1 MTKGVDGSREGFNK
15 VPLDEED
22 VRGVQGV
29 EMTLIPADLGEGG
42 VGGIPQDK
50 SVANQER
57 NIQYVP
63 KHGECTG
70 WDKYVAYSNL
80 LSVLWHRKLKYSS
93 GNLATVLFSG
103 FANLMMVLMCLMFR
117 FQVKSGD
124 AASGEVNKFLQDV
137 VYSKSATPLES
148 GLQNIGYFLPKY
160 SMYGENVTLGFA
172 PCSLDTVTG
181 EPLANDP
188 VGLFMETFRD
198 HFGDAVGA
206 TGTEIDSP
214 LDDYILRCFATE
226 ADLEDWY
233 KSIESPANFG
243 GFVFES
249 PSRIMDLT
257 KEVAYT
263 MRGNSSGFAT
273 MGAEYGADHNTDH
286 SIFTFIAN
294 LQASLQSYF
303 EESLVSHR
311 TNTNY
316 MLGNTDIKM
325 APTWAHYDYL
335 GKNSNFENMTPL
347 CLVMVMSC
355 VVCEILQE
363 ILTEKEKKFKATM
376 QIAGTPDWVYWAVW
390 YRTGVFTLAPHMLL
404 IVVLCALLIF
414 QQSSWFLVVL
424 FFFLSAL
431 SFTSVVLAISA
442 FLFSS
447 SFGSLCGTFV
457 VFFLSI
463 PGFVLDDESIGL
475 GLKYVVLLLPP
486 CTYSY
491 ALKMFATRELI
502 YYPLQSTGVSL
513 SGLFTSTKP
522 NEVTMGAC
530 LLFLVFD
537 SILWIFFA
545 WYFEK
550 VIPDQWGKCL
560 PITFVF
566 KKEFWVGKEGATDN
580 SEINAA
586 LANLTKKLS
595 GDDSSAASQET
606 AIPGLEARK
615 LRKVYGEDPN
625 AVAET
630 EDDVHY
636 TIGDKYFKSEKLV
649 KSRLEMRTIVKSGYF
664 EGLIYFFIALNML
677 TIIFDNERFHDDDED
692 ILRILDFSNYFF
704 CVIFSL
710 EFVYKIYGLS
720 ADRYFKDPFN
730 CFDFLLVAASI
741 IEIAVIG
748 GGASSAA
755 KSAKGAKGLKG
766 ARAAKLAKFARFA
779 KMVRVLRIARLLR
792 WFTYDETASRV
803 VIALK
808 NLSLTAYKD
817 EILSLLGQNGAGKT
831 TFFSMLM
838 GIAEPTSGAVFVE
851 GQNILVSRE
860 NVKKAVGSCPQ
871 HDILFDNYSIEEHL
885 IFYGLL
891 KGIHP
896 LDVKDSIAATLKHV
910 GLTGKKDEHVNRL
923 SGGMRRRTS
932 IAIACLGDPKIIL
945 LDEPS
950 AGVDIVNRQIV
961 WKTLVEL
968 KKGRTII
975 MSTHFMEEAE
985 ILGDRVAVLKKGRLQ
1000 VQGTCSELH
1009 NKFGAGYVL
1018 VVTRPIS
1025 GDSLSF
1031 DDSERELER
1040 AMKSYVKKA
1049 GQVIKAADATK
1060 ISEDIK
1066 KNWKVYV
1073 DGEDVPVF
1081 QKRVALAAQEV
1092 LAARE
1097 REDNQKKCNPESI
1110 RDFLAKFCD
1119 DVEVLDYTDEQAFL
1133 EFVLPFDA
1141 RSKFAEMF
1149 ENLEAVKADFGFE
1162 QFGVSAPTLQE
1173 VFLEISDMG
1182 EDEDARMQEE
1192 TANKKG
1198 RRRSSVLQQKE
1209 KRNEKKTRRTSL
1221 AAIKG
1226 PGPLVEN
1233 DDAMDDEDKPE
1244 AAVDSESSFARRGS
1258 DFGGH
1263 KQSLQK
1269 SMKSLKSQTSS
1280 ADTSSE
1286 IAPEWLQG
1294 AVAVQGRKDKKGGA
1308 PVSPG
1313 ATGAVM
1319 KTSRRTSIAQK
1330 LGFNGGGSGRKES
1343 KGVETKGKG
1352 EDSAK
1357 EAQRKKRAD
1366 RSSTQKYRKKK
1377 EIHWSP
1383 GMPHQNVW
1391 KQVKAMVV
1399 KRYIIT
1405 KRNRKA
1411 LLLQGLAPLFL
1422 ILMGVLFTTISHE
1435 VPGENYESLSLEL
1448 GDNYGS
1454 KGLSILLRDNVEKS
1468 PVNAHATA
1476 LLGDSFSVYDEEA
1489 LNSEFETTDDCMSGS
1504 CYFFPD
1510 SFLLS
1515 STAVSQD
1522 STYPSKVG
1530 YKGNGIAPVV
1540 TMLDTRFIEVGHQS
1554 NKNTILY
1561 NGTNYMSLDGV
1572 INFLSEASQKSIF
1585 DFNTSLG
1592 GTDEGA
1598 KIKASYMGMPMTAVE
1613 KDNASVPPGISM
1625 TGAIL
1630 IFMSFA
1636 SITASQ
1642 CSDAVEERESGCKRQ
1657 QLISGVNPI
1666 AYWTSNLIFDC
1677 MFYFAVPFA
1686 STIAIVEIF
1695 NVKPFSDNMSS
1706 FIDVLVCW
1714 GFASPTFAYVASFLF
1729 SHAATCQ
1736 QLMMTFNT
1744 IFAFLAIAFVL
1755 FIEYMGGGSIATPVR
1770 FIGMLCPHVCLGFS
1784 LWTFIETG
1792 ELEGGGESIA
1802 EDGMLP
1808 VYIMIAQAVI
1818 YFVLAIAMENTQDK
1832 AAKGYAKSKIGTLD
1846 EVAADSCQP
1855 TGPNA
1860 RYLRKLTDGSK
1871 FKGFIFSMIILNM
1884 VVIFVDMGA
1893 DNASDITFVLV
1904 LGMLNYL
1911 FTFVFFMEMVLKLGG
1926 SGPIG
1931 YCKDPFNIFDGILV
1945 LLSLVEIFMAGNAT
1959 FSAAKSGKVVGKS
1972 GRMLKLFRL
1981 FKFAKLLRVLRYA
1994 RFLNVASYEVKKS
2007 GSQMLEI
2014 AREDILRDAHGGKR
2028 SSSGRRE
2035 SLVKRLSILGGEYV
2049 EGSAVDLERKRIS
2062 RRLSQRNSSAANVFG
2077 SDGGEEEDDD
2087 FFGPVK
2093 RQERSDAVAVNN
2105 LMKVYELPGRPSVTA
2120 TNDIGF
2126 GVREGEIFSLL
2137 GPNGAGK
2144 STVLNIMTGTIAP
2157 TSGEVYVLDHNI
2169 STQFDSIKSRI
2180 GFCPQFDALVG
2191 YMDSYE
2197 TLTMF
2202 ARIKGIEEE
2211 YIPPLVESLIQC
2223 IGLGPHAH
2231 KMSFQYSGGNKRK
2244 LSVGIALI
2252 ANPDLIFLDEPST
2265 GIDPSS
2271 LTDLYSCVWMWTR
2284 SGANRSIVLTTHSME
2299 EADSLSN
2306 RIGILVNGK
2315 LAVLGSAQDLK
2326 SKFGMN
2332 YTFEGIIAPGAGM
2345 RERVDALKTLLVENC
2360 PGASNDGSFDGRV
2373 RYELPQENL
2382 SLHLMFEI
2390 LEGKRKELGIKDY
2403 TISQTTLEQVF
2414 IHFAQHQF

>member
-1 MTKGVDGSREGFNK
+1 MSKTIDGVKEGFK
-15 VPLDEED
+15 QVPLDEED
-22 VRGVQGV
+22 ARQVKDV
-29 EMTLIPADLGEGG
+29 EMTLMGKDSEEGG
-42 VGGIPQDK
+42 ADDVPQDK
-50 SVANQER
+50 SISNSGR

-63 KHGECTG
+63 QHGDCSG
-70 WDKYVAYSNL
+70 WDKYVAYSKL

-93 GNLATVLFSG
+93 GTLATVLFSG
-103 FANLMMVLMCLMFR
+103 FANMMMVLMCLMFR
-117 FQVKSGD
+117 FQ
-124 AASGEVNKFLQDV
+124 GEQQGVPKFWLRLSHEESVNVNQQ
-137 VYSKSATPLES
+137 PLPMDN
-148 GLQNIGYFLPKY
+148 GLQNVGYFLPSY
-160 SMYGENVTLGFA
+160 SMYGDNVTLGFA
-172 PCSLDTVTG
+172 PCQLDSNGDPLSDDTVG
-181 EPLANDP
+181 Q
-188 VGLFMETFRD
+188 FMQTFRN
-198 HFGDAVGA
+198 HFADAISA
-206 TGTEIDSP
+206 TGAAVASP
-214 LDDYILRCFATE
+214 LDDYILKCFKNE
-226 ADLEDWY
+226 EDLEDWY
-233 KSIESPANFG
+233 TSNVSPANFG
-243 GFVFES
+243 GFVFETAAD
-249 PSRIMDLT
+249 IADLT
-257 KEVAYT
+257 SEVAYT
-263 MRGNSSGFAT
+263 MRGNASGFGI
-273 MGAEYGADHNTDH
+273 MGVEYGSDHNTDH
-286 SIFTFIAN
+286 NIFTFVAN
-294 LQASLQSYF
+294 MQAGLQSYF

-311 TNTNY
+311 TNTDF
-316 MLGNTDIKM
+316 MLGNTDIMM

-355 VVCEILQE
+355 IVCEILQE
-363 ILTEKEKKFKATM
+363 ILTEKEKKFKASM
-376 QIAGTPDWVYWAVW
+376 QVAGTPDWVYWAAW
-390 YRTGVFTLAPHMLL
+390 YRNGLFTLAPHLFI

-414 QQSSWFLVVL
+414 QESSPFLVVL

-447 SFGSLCGTFV
+447 SFGSLCGTFA
-457 VFFLSI
+457 VFLLSI
-463 PGFVLDDESIGL
+463 PGFLLDDESIDI

-491 ALKMFATRELI
+491 GLKMFASRELI
-502 YYPLQSTGVSL
+502 YYPLQDTGLSL
-513 SGLFTSTKP
+513 SGMFTSAQA

-530 LLFLVFD
+530 LLFLLLD
-537 SILWIFFA
+537 AIIWICLA

-560 PITFVF
+560 PPNFIF
-566 KKEFWVGKEGATDN
+566 KKEFWAGAKPATEN
-580 SEINAA
+580 TEINDA
-586 LANLTKKLS
+586 LAKLSKKLS
-595 GDDSSAASQET
+595 ADSGDSEET
-606 AIPGLEARK
+606 AVPGLEARK

-625 AVAET
+625 AVADT

-649 KSRLEMRTIVKSGYF
+649 KSRLEMRNIVRSGYF
-664 EGLIYFFIALNML
+664 EGIIYFVIALNML
-677 TIIFDNERFHDDDED
+677 AIIFDNERFHKDDES
-692 ILRILDFSNYFF
+692 ILQILDFSNYVFAI
-704 CVIFSL
+704 IFSL
-710 EFVYKIYGLS
+710 ELIYKVYGLS
-720 ADRYFKDPFN
+720 AEKYFKDPFN
-730 CFDFLLVAASI
+730 CFDFLLVVASI
-741 IEIAVIG
+741 VEIAVIG

-792 WFTYDETASRV
+792 WFTYDETTSRV

-838 GIAEPTSGAVFVE
+838 GIAEPTSGAVFVD
-851 GQNILVSRE
+851 GLNILVSRE
-860 NVKKAVGSCPQ
+860 SVKKAVGSCPQ
-871 HDILFDNYSIEEHL
+871 HDILFDNYTIEEHL
-885 IFYGLL
+885 IFYGTL

-896 LDVKDSIAATLKHV
+896 LDVKDSVAATLKHV
-910 GLTGKKDEHVNRL
+910 GLSGKKDEHVNRL

-932 IAIACLGDPKIIL
+932 IAMACLGDPKIIL

-1031 DDSERELER
+1031 EDSENELER
-1040 AMKSYVKKA
+1040 AKRSYVKKA
-1049 GQVIKAADATK
+1049 SQVIKTVDATN
-1060 ISEDIK
+1060 ISEEIST
-1066 KNWKVYV
+1066 NWKKYV
-1073 DGEDVPVF
+1073 DGDDVPAF
-1081 QKRVALAAQEV
+1081 QKRVALAAKEV
-1092 LAARE
+1092 LDAKE

-1110 RDFLAKFCD
+1110 RNFLAKFCA

-1133 EFVLPFDA
+1133 EYVLPFDA
-1141 RSKFAEMF
+1141 RSKFSQMF
-1149 ENLEAVKADFGFE
+1149 KELDAVKADFGFE

-1182 EDEDARMQEE
+1182 EDEDLKMQEE
-1192 TANKKG
+1192 TAKKKG
-1198 RRRSSVLQQKE
+1198 RRRSSVLQQKDKMKE
-1209 KRNEKKTRRTSL
+1209 KSNRRTSL
-1221 AAIKG
+1221 AAIRG
-1226 PGPLVEN
+1226 PAF
-1233 DDAMDDEDKPE
+1233 DKDDEADKDDE
-1244 AAVDSESSFARRGS
+1244 ESKLVGS
-1258 DFGGH
+1258 Q
-1263 KQSLQK
+1263 KKNSLQK
-1269 SMKSLKSQTSS
+1269 SMQSLKNQTSE
-1280 ADTSSE
+1280 TTSE

-1294 AVAVQGRKDKKGGA
+1294 AVAAKGRGDSGA
-1308 PVSPG
+1308 M
-1313 ATGAVM
+1313 M
-1319 KTSRRTSIAQK
+1319 KTKRRTSIAQK
-1330 LGFNGGGSGRKES
+1330 LGLGFGNKEGGDK
-1343 KGVETKGKG
+1343 KK
-1352 EDSAK
+1352 SAEPTEKDLKK

-1377 EIHWSP
+1377 EIIWSP
-1383 GMPHQNVW
+1383 GLPHQNVW

-1435 VPGENYESLSLEL
+1435 VPVGTYESLSLEL
-1448 GDNYGS
+1448 SDNYGS
-1454 KGLSILLRDNVEKS
+1454 LGMSIYMSDSVDAS
-1468 PVNAHATA
+1468 PAMTHSTA
-1476 LLGDSFSVYDEEA
+1476 LLGDSFSVFDEASLEA
-1489 LNSEFETTDDCMSGS
+1489 DIPNA
-1504 CYFFPD
+1504 
-1510 SFLLS
+1510 FLLG
-1515 STAVSQD
+1515 STPVSQD
-1522 STYPSKVG
+1522 STYPSVAG
-1530 YKGNGIAPVV
+1530 YSGSGLAPVV
-1540 TMLDTRFIEVGHQS
+1540 AILESRYIELGS
-1554 NKNTILY
+1554 PANKNTILY
-1561 NGTNYMSLDGV
+1561 NGTNYMSLDGM
-1572 INFLSEASQKSIF
+1572 INYLSEAAQKAIF
-1585 DFNTSLG
+1585 SNASLGGSANTLG

-1598 KIKASYMGMPMTAVE
+1598 KIKASYMGMPMTEVE
-1613 KDNASVPPGISM
+1613 LDNAAVPPGISM

-1666 AYWTSNLIFDC
+1666 AYWMSNLIFDC
-1677 MFYFAVPFA
+1677 LFYFAVPFA
-1686 STIAIVEIF
+1686 STVAIVEIF

-1744 IFAFLAIAFVL
+1744 IFAFLTIAFVL
-1755 FIEYMGGGSIATPVR
+1755 FIEYLGGGSIATPVR

-1808 VYIMIAQAVI
+1808 VYIMIAQSVI

-1832 AAKGYAKSKIGTLD
+1832 AAKGYAKSKVGTLD

-1860 RYLRKLTDGSK
+1860 RYLRKLTDGAK

-1893 DNASDITFVLV
+1893 DNATDISFVLV

-1959 FSAAKSGKVVGKS
+1959 FGAAKSGKVVGKS
-1972 GRMLKLFRL
+1972 GKMLKLFRL

-2014 AREDILRDAHGGKR
+2014 AREDILRDSHGGKK
-2028 SSSGRRE
+2028 SSTGRRE

-2049 EGSAVDLERKRIS
+2049 EGSAVDVERKRIS
-2062 RRLSQRNSSAANVFG
+2062 RRLSQRNSSAASVFG
-2077 SDGGEEEDDD
+2077 SDGNDDEDDD
-2087 FFGPVK
+2087 DYFGPVK
-2093 RQERSDAVAVNN
+2093 RKERNDAVAVNN
-2105 LMKVYELPGRPSVTA
+2105 LMKVYEVPGRPAVTA

-2144 STVLNIMTGTIAP
+2144 STVLNIMTGSVAP

-2169 STQFDSIKSRI
+2169 STQFDFIKSRI

-2211 YIPPLVESLIQC
+2211 YIPPLVDSLIQC
-2223 IGLGPHAH
+2223 IGLGAHAH
-2231 KMSFQYSGGNKRK
+2231 KMAFQYSGGNKRK
-2244 LSVGIALI
+2244 LSVAIALI

-2284 SGANRSIVLTTHSME
+2284 SGANRSIILTTHSME

-2332 YTFEGIIAPGAGM
+2332 YTFEGIIGAGPGM
-2345 RERVDALKTLLVENC
+2345 RERVDELKSLLVKHC
-2360 PGASNDGSFDGRV
+2360 PGATNDGSFDGR
-2373 RYELPQENL
+2373 
-2382 SLHLMFEI
+2382 
-2390 LEGKRKELGIKDY
+2390 
-2403 TISQTTLEQVF
+2403 
-2414 IHFAQHQF
+2414 HQF